1 MTILYGPAQGEAKKI
16 NKLYGGAV
24 VMTSLNRDTSVQTVL
39 VTAIDEDKFAKKFS
53 VWAGGAGKGV
63 FVNDEITAIKIEHS
77 SSSSTSD
84 YAFFLTG
91 ADPSVPGGQ
100 KDVQIFGDYYYFPVA
115 DVAEQWGITIT
126 SSNVPVVDNIPV
138 SPTYADQSWK
148 ITRMYGPAGTIVSE
162 VTGEIQP
169 GGDGNVVAFNGETF
183 SEAAKSMT
191 YFWELLSA
199 TADQISLGISHLNN
213 PDYYFIRIYSN
224 GQYINKYIDSGDADR
239 MALYG
244 ITISDTPTTGGIDY
258 IDLTRNGYSPMA
270 KLIYQGFGH
279 YDYGY
284 GSVEYYTDSSHTT
297 KTIGKLR
304 STSEVNS
311 LAGSTSS
318 WTATVDGQS
327 VSNSDIISVELNSK
341 VSTVPTY
348 FLSGCTSLNNVDIH
362 FANILN
368 LGDYFLSGCSNFNGT
383 IVLPYKLLNIGDQ
396 FLQGCSAFNQV
407 LSFPESVR
415 SIGDNFLSNCSS
427 YNKALALPDSLVSIG
442 RWFLYQCR
450 LFNQNLSLPSSLIS
464 IGTAFISMNIPESG
478 VGAMTGTIDVGN
490 LPATIIASSN
500 FSFACISSSAP
511 MCTTGITISGG
522 TRADWMTKF
531 PNGNN
536 SGLRRK
542 LVDAGY

>member
-1 MTILYGPAQGEAKKI
+1 MSAGSNVELSIGAVLENSVEIYVHNQFASETGEVIVFDSNSTEVARSSTITVYQSSTSVTITGLDGGTEYTAKFYSETVGDYSLSTLDFTTLRH
-16 NKLYGGAV
+16 NKLYGP
-24 VMTSLNRDTSVQTVL
+24 
-39 VTAIDEDKFAKKFS
+39 
-53 VWAGGAGKGV
+53 
-63 FVNDEITAIKIEHS
+63 VNSQA
-77 SSSSTSD
+77 
-84 YAFFLTG
+84 
-91 ADPSVPGGQ
+91 
-100 KDVQIFGDYYYFPVA
+100 
-115 DVAEQWGITIT
+115 
-126 SSNVPVVDNIPV
+126 
-138 SPTYADQSWK
+138 
-148 ITRMYGPAGTIVSE
+148 TRVSE
-162 VTGEIQP
+162 FYGSV
-169 GGDGNVVAFNGETF
+169 NGE
-183 SEAAKSMT
+183 A
-191 YFWELLSA
+191 ELANKVYGSV
-199 TADQISLGISHLNN
+199 
-213 PDYYFIRIYSN
+213 N
-224 GQYINKYIDSGDADR
+224 GQ
-239 MALYG
+239 
-244 ITISDTPTTGGIDY
+244 
-258 IDLTRNGYSPMA
+258 A
-270 KLIYQGFGH
+270 KIIHQGFGH
-279 YDYGY
+279 HDYGY

-362 FANILN
+362 FANISN

-383 IVLPYKLLNIGDQ
+383 IALPYKLLNIGSR
-396 FLQGCSAFNQV
+396 FLQGCSSFNQV
-407 LSFPESVR
+407 LSFPNR
-415 SIGDNFLSNCSS
+415 LGSIRDYFLYNCSS
-427 YNKALALPDSLVSIG
+427 YNKALALPESLTSIG
-442 RWFLYQCR
+442 SWFLYQCR
-450 LFNQNLSLPSSLIS
+450 SFNQNLSLPSSLVS

-511 MCTTGITISGG
+511 MCTTGITMSGG

-542 LVDAGY
+542 LIDAGY

>member
-1 MTILYGPAQGEAKKI
+1 MYGPVEGEAFSGVTGVI
-16 NKLYGGAV
+16 ETGGIGNITAFDGA
-24 VMTSLNRDTSVQTVL
+24 TFTAKWLERGHTLAELEQHDGTLSSEIHVL
-39 VTAIDEDKFAKKFS
+39 KTTESENFS
-53 VWAGGAGKGV
+53 VRLRYGFYYVAYDVEPADLPSWGFTYVSTNDGDDVVTLTHQYSPSGTYTTAKVAKFYGPVNGVTTQASRVYAPVKDATLDPYIREGGAGNIISVDADKLL
-63 FVNDEITAIKIEHS
+63 FHIPPSRKQKDIAYIKFTAYPSMNGYKLEVYHTD
-77 SSSSTSD
+77 STSQ
-84 YAFFLTG
+84 YLLTAAALLPREIYNILG
-91 ADPSVPGGQ
+91 
-100 KDVQIFGDYYYFPVA
+100 VQMKAPTV
-115 DVAEQWGITIT
+115 
-126 SSNVPVVDNIPV
+126 NIAV
-138 SPTYADQSWK
+138 
-148 ITRMYGPAGTIVSE
+148 
-162 VTGEIQP
+162 
-169 GGDGNVVAFNGETF
+169 
-183 SEAAKSMT
+183 
-191 YFWELLSA
+191 
-199 TADQISLGISHLNN
+199 
-213 PDYYFIRIYSN
+213 
-224 GQYINKYIDSGDADR
+224 
-239 MALYG
+239 
-244 ITISDTPTTGGIDY
+244 DY
-258 IDLTRNGYSPMA
+258 IDFPVGYKNRFKTKIVHQA
-270 KLIYQGFGH
+270 FGH
-279 YDYGY
+279 VDYGY

-327 VSNSDIISVELNSK
+327 VSNSDIISVELNRK

-427 YNKALALPDSLVSIG
+427 YNKALALPGSLVSIG

-450 LFNQNLSLPSSLIS
+450 SFNQNLSLPSSLIS

-478 VGAMTGTIDVGN
+478 KGAMTGTIDVGS

-511 MCTTGITISGG
+511 MYTTGITISGS

>member
-91 ADPSVPGGQ
+91 VDSSVPGGQ
-100 KDVQIFGDYYYFPVA
+100 KDVRIFGNSYTPMASVTG
-115 DVAEQWGITIT
+115 QWGITIT

-183 SEAAKSMT
+183 SEAVKSMT

-213 PDYYFIRIYSN
+213 FDYYSIKIYSN
-224 GQYINKYIDSGDADR
+224 GQYINKSIDSGGADR

-284 GSVEYYTDSSHTT
+284 GILTYFTDANHTQT
-297 KTIGKLR
+297 
-304 STSEVNS
+304 NM
-311 LAGSTSS
+311 
-318 WTATVDGQS
+318 
-327 VSNSDIISVELNSK
+327 VELSSYNLRRLSGYYSSTRQTWNVTINGVTISNKDIYGVILTNK
-341 VSTVPTY
+341 VTSLPPY
-348 FLSGCTSLNNVDIH
+348 FLSGCEALNSPLKLPPTLTSISDSGE
-362 FANILN
+362 AN
-368 LGDYFLSGCSNFNGT
+368 G
-383 IVLPYKLLNIGDQ
+383 
-396 FLQGCSAFNQV
+396 SAFLFACKNM
-407 LSFPESVR
+407 
-415 SIGDNFLSNCSS
+415 
-427 YNKALALPDSLVSIG
+427 LAP
-442 RWFLYQCR
+442 
-450 LFNQNLSLPSSLIS
+450 
-464 IGTAFISMNIPESG
+464 
-478 VGAMTGTIDVGN
+478 IDVGSLSPSIVKSITPHSFSASDAN
-490 LPATIIASSN
+490 APAYTIGMTIVGAN
-500 FSFACISSSAP
+500 RAEWLSA
-511 MCTTGITISGG
+511 
-522 TRADWMTKF
+522 F
-531 PNGNN
+531 PNQGA
-536 SGLRRK
+536 LIYRK
-542 LVDAGY
+542 LIDGGY